1 MYLSK
6 KDEPY
11 VETASALPENM
22 VLIPAGKVEM
32 GSNDT
37 ESFYEQLVYMG
48 HVDAF
53 YMDTHAVTN
62 LDYQQFLIENSSW
75 QKDRIED
82 QFHDGDYLLNWDGNN
97 YPAGQANHPV
107 TWVSWYSA
115 MAYAMWVGKRL
126 STEAEWE
133 YAARGGLPGKKY
145 PWGDVLSAAKANYDR
160 NVEDTTAVGKYPANG
175 YGLYDMSGNVWE
187 WCLDLYDERVLR
199 GGG

>member
-53 YMDTHAVTN
+53 
-62 LDYQQFLIENSSW
+62 
-75 QKDRIED
+75 
-82 QFHDGDYLLNWDGNN
+82 
-97 YPAGQANHPV
+97 
-107 TWVSWYSA
+107 
-115 MAYAMWVGKRL
+115 MWMRSIWTRML
-126 STEAEWE
+126 
-133 YAARGGLPGKKY
+133 
-145 PWGDVLSAAKANYDR
+145 
-160 NVEDTTAVGKYPANG
+160 
-175 YGLYDMSGNVWE
+175 
-187 WCLDLYDERVLR
+187 
-199 GGG
+199 